1 MNLVYY
7 PDEILSKAATTI
19 DVENPQVDLVQLK
32 ADMLDVMTKHR
43 GLGLSACQVGLPW
56 KVFVMGETKEAA
68 IMVVNPEILSFS
80 NETNN
85 EPEGCL
91 SFPDVFLRVNRPNT
105 VSAKWLDENLNPQEG
120 TIEGYG
126 ARCFLH
132 EHDHLMGVVYKE
144 KVSRMKWD
152 RAQKKKEKI
161 KKQRN
166 QVMQYIR
173 RMEEFEKNRT
183 LDPAEEMDKK
193 KASTT
198 LDLSPQ
204 ED

>member
-7 PDEILSKAATTI
+7 PDEILSKAATPI

-32 ADMLDVMTKHR
+32 EDMLDVMIKSR

-68 IMVVNPEILSFS
+68 IMVVNPEIIAYSE
-80 NETNN
+80 ETNN

-105 VSAKWLDENLNPQEG
+105 VSAKWLDENLKPQEG

-144 KVSRMKWD
+144 KVSRLKWD

-161 KKQRN
+161 VKQRR

-173 RMEEFEKNRT
+173 NMEEFEKNRT
-183 LDPAEEMDKK
+183 LDPAEEVDKK

-198 LDLSPQ
+198 LDLNTG
-204 ED
+204 D

>member
-1 MNLVYY
+1 MKLVYY
-7 PDEILSKAATTI
+7 PDEILSKAATPI

-32 ADMLDVMTKHR
+32 ADMLDVMIKHR

-56 KVFVMGETKEAA
+56 KLFVMGESKETA
-68 IMVVNPEILSFS
+68 IMVVNPEIIAHSE
-80 NETNN
+80 ETNN

-91 SFPDVFLRVNRPNT
+91 SFPDVFLSVNRPNT
-105 VSAKWLDENLNPQEG
+105 VSAKWLDENLKPQEG

-132 EHDHLMGVVYKE
+132 EYDHLMGVVYKE

-152 RAQKKKEKI
+152 RATKKKQKI
-161 KKQRN
+161 QKQRSK
-166 QVMQYIR
+166 MQAAMAYLNAMAAR
-173 RMEEFEKNRT
+173 EKAQQS
-183 LDPAEEMDKK
+183 AE
-193 KASTT
+193 T
-198 LDLSPQ
+198 LDLGPQ

>member
-7 PDEILSKAATTI
+7 PNEILSKEATPI

-32 ADMLDVMTKHR
+32 TDMLDVMMKHR

-68 IMVVNPEILSFS
+68 IMVVNPEILAHSE
-80 NETNN
+80 ETNN
-85 EPEGCL
+85 DPEGCL

-105 VSAKWLDENLNPQEG
+105 VTARWLDENLKEQSG
-120 TIEGYG
+120 VIEGYG

-132 EHDHLMGVVYKE
+132 EYDHLMGVVYKE

-152 RAQKKKEKI
+152 RAQKKKQKI
-161 KKQRN
+161 TKQRQ

-198 LDLSPQ
+198 LSLGS